1 MNGLSELEGDETV
14 SKSRWYAPPPPQVQ
28 MKNKDAYQL
37 QREHWKRQLKGHL
50 TPTAPKL
57 PRERE
62 SKHDTDDD

>member
-1 MNGLSELEGDETV
+1 
-14 SKSRWYAPPPPQVQ
+14 